1 MGISD
6 GSASN
11 SLIDTLRLTHN
22 THNLHS
28 YLVQNVRHRSKLCAA
43 CESVLRSTLKR
54 EFKCE
59 FKCTFE
65 NPKSGFF
72 FSASCAACACACDVR
87 CRLQR

>member
-43 CESVLRSTLKR
+43 CESVLRSTIKR

-65 NPKSGFF
+65 KTQNLGFF
-72 FSASCAACACACDVR
+72 FGELRLRMR
-87 CRLQR
+87 CTL

>member
-1 MGISD
+1 MGMSD

-11 SLIDTLRLTHN
+11 SLIDTLRLTYN

-43 CESVLRSTLKR
+43 CKSVLRSAPKR
-54 EFKCE
+54 AFECE

-65 NPKSGFF
+65 NQNLGF
-72 FSASCAACACACDVR
+72 FSASCAACACDAR
-87 CRLQR
+87 